1 MVLQKRE
8 VYTLQLQKSTKN
20 WMDGVLFEEW
30 VREMVINNCPVHPQ
44 TENLKSPPTGNNF
57 KESANG
63 QGCDSL
69 TESTVP

>member
-57 KESANG
+57 
-63 QGCDSL
+63 
-69 TESTVP
+69 